1 MSRSK
6 LVSVRIDE
14 ELLAEI
20 DDLVGRVE
28 WYTRSSYIEAGL
40 KVMVE
45 LAKKGLDRKAV
56 QYYPKY
62 GDVLDSID
70 FKYHREHK

>member
-1 MSRSK
+1 MSKTK
-6 LVSVRIDE
+6 LGSVRIDE
-14 ELLAEI
+14 ELLAKI
-20 DDLVGRVE
+20 DVLAESVR
-28 WYTRSSYIEAGL
+28 WYSRSEYIAAGL

-45 LAKKGLDRKAV
+45 LAKKGLDRKAI
-56 QYYPKY
+56 QYYPEY